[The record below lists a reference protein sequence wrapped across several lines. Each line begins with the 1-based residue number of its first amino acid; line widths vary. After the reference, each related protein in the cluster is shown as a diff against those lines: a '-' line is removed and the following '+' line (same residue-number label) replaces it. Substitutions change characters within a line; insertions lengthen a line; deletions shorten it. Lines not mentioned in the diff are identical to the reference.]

1 MSTGNTAEQWGRLWS
16 GAPKRLKELRFSV
29 DKAEKSFIW
38 SSVAEALGKP
48 EYGSLNTVELGAGS
62 GTISAVFARHGARVT
77 VLDYSQEALDTSS
90 ALFGELG
97 LAQESMLADAL
108 RLPEELV
115 GRFDV
120 AMSFGLAEH
129 FEGDDRARIIKAHFD
144 LLRPG
149 GLAVISVP
157 NRHCWPYRLW
167 KARREAL
174 GKWQFGLEMPFS
186 RDEIARICRESG
198 VTEFDIAGSSFMASL
213 DFLIP
218 AARWKRSVEKRVLRD
233 RRFDPQRIKP
243 EKKGRLGAYLGYA
256 LVLIARKP
264 S

>member
-29 DKAEKSFIW
+29 EKAERSFTW
-38 SSVAEALGKP
+38 SSVAEALGKVD
-48 EYGSLNTVELGAGS
+48 YGSLSTAELGAGS

-97 LAQESMLADAL
+97 LAQESILADAL
-108 RLPEELV
+108 SLPESLV
-115 GRFDV
+115 GQFDV

-129 FEGDDRARIIKAHFD
+129 FEGNDRGRIIKAHFD

-167 KARREAL
+167 KARRELL
-174 GKWQFGLEMPFS
+174 GKWQFGLEKPFS
-186 RDEIARICRESG
+186 RGEIAQICQEVG
-198 VTEFDIAGSSFMASL
+198 VTDFEIAGSPFMASL
-213 DFLIP
+213 EFLIP
-218 AARWKRSVEKRVLRD
+218 VARWKRSLEKRMLKD
-233 RRFDPQRIKP
+233 KRFDPQRISP
-243 EKKGRLGAYLGYA
+243 ERKGTLGAYLGYA

-264 S
+264 V

>member
-38 SSVAEALGKP
+38 SSVSEALGQQDHS
-48 EYGSLNTVELGAGS
+48 SLSTVELGAGS
-62 GTISAVFARHGARVT
+62 GTISAVFARQGARVT
-77 VLDYSQEALDTSS
+77 VLDYSQEALDTST

-108 RLPEELV
+108 RLPESLV
-115 GRFDV
+115 GQFDV

-129 FEGDDRARIIKAHFD
+129 FEGDDRARIVKAHFD

-157 NRHCWPYRLW
+157 NRNCWPYRMW

-186 RDEIARICRESG
+186 RDEIAQICHDCG
-198 VTEFDIAGSSFMASL
+198 VTDFEIAGSPFVASL
-213 DFLIP
+213 EFLFP
-218 AARWKRSVEKRVLRD
+218 LARWKRSVEKRILKD
-233 RRFDPQRIKP
+233 RRFDPARIKP
-243 EKKGRLGAYLGYA
+243 ERKGRLGAYLGYA